1 VQTPLEQVKL
11 CLRLLLG
18 VLSANVVIESK
29 TRDLI
34 FDARNYAQKVSQNV
48 ANAALR
54 NRIILLKMGKLC
66 SNFSQKHHP
75 LPRYQAS
82 DLGSGF
88 ALLSPRRGPLTN
100 RAQDSYYAAQLMV
113 TVKVVVAFV
122 PAPSVP
128 VTVKV

>member
-75 LPRYQAS
+75 
-82 DLGSGF
+82 
-88 ALLSPRRGPLTN
+88 SPAIRRPI
-100 RAQDSYYAAQLMV
+100 
-113 TVKVVVAFV
+113 
-122 PAPSVP
+122 
-128 VTVKV
+128 